1 MEVMNRPTQVDVAR
15 LAGVSRATVSYV
27 LNGHTEGRV
36 PISDQTQQRV
46 LNAIEELG
54 YEPDARAQALR
65 SGSTSTVALIIPD
78 LRNPHFCEYATGVED
93 AAREADYHLL
103 LSSTTLDDEYEVE
116 IFKDLARRRFDG
128 LIITGSSI
136 LKSSEAQ
143 TILARIRKRGLPLV
157 EMNEFYGVDSASS
170 DYREATKEVVSYLLS
185 LGHRNI
191 GFVYGVADHEL
202 ALDRLEPFQE
212 SLNNAGVAIEPDLIV
227 ECGPTIEDGYQAA
240 LKLLKLSHRPTAIIA
255 VNDLLAI
262 STIRAAGDMGLR
274 VPDHVSVVGFDNI
287 PMANYLMPRLTT
299 VTKDA
304 YTAGKNAFEMLQARM
319 QTPDLPRQVIHIP
332 AKLIVR
338 ESTGP
343 APSQ

>member
-1 MEVMNRPTQVDVAR
+1 M
-15 LAGVSRATVSYV
+15 
-27 LNGHTEGRV
+27 
-36 PISDQTQQRV
+36 
-46 LNAIEELG
+46 
-54 YEPDARAQALR
+54 
-65 SGSTSTVALIIPD
+65 GSPPENCTDICRRGLILVAL
-78 LRNPHFCEYATGVED
+78 
-93 AAREADYHLL
+93 
-103 LSSTTLDDEYEVE
+103 
-116 IFKDLARRRFDG
+116 
-128 LIITGSSI
+128 
-136 LKSSEAQ
+136 SEAQ

-202 ALDRLEPFQE
+202 ALDRLQPFQE

-227 ECGPTIEDGYQAA
+227 ECGPTIEDGYQTA

-304 YTAGKNAFEMLQARM
+304 YTAGRNAFEMLQARM
-319 QTPDLPRQVIHIP
+319 QNPDLPRQVIHIP

>member
-1 MEVMNRPTQVDVAR
+1 MNRPTQVDVAR

-304 YTAGKNAFEMLQARM
+304 YTAGRNAFEMLQARM
-319 QTPDLPRQVIHIP
+319 QNPDLPRQVIHIP

>member
-1 MEVMNRPTQVDVAR
+1 MKRPTQVDVAQR
-15 LAGVSRATVSYV
+15 AGVSRATVSYV
-27 LNGHTEGRV
+27 LNGATDGRV
-36 PISDQTQQRV
+36 PISDETQQRV
-46 LNAIEELG
+46 LSAIEELG
-54 YEPDARAQALR
+54 YEPDAQAQALR
-65 SGSTSTVALIIPD
+65 SGSTNTVALIIPD

-93 AAREADYHLL
+93 AAREAGYHLL
-103 LSSTTLDDEYEVE
+103 LSSTTLSDEYEVE

-136 LKSSEAQ
+136 LKSAEAQ

-170 DYREATKEVVSYLLS
+170 DYREATKEVVTYLLS
-185 LGHRNI
+185 LGHRHI

-240 LKLLKLSHRPTAIIA
+240 LKLLKSSHRPTAIIA

-262 STIRAAGDMGLR
+262 STIRAAGDLGLS

-304 YTAGKNAFEMLQARM
+304 YTAGRNAFEMLQARM
-319 QTPDLPRQVIHIP
+319 QNPDLPRQVIHIP

-343 APSQ
+343 APA

>member
-1 MEVMNRPTQVDVAR
+1 MNRPTQVDVAR

-143 TILARIRKRGLPLV
+143 TILARIRKRGLLLV

-202 ALDRLEPFQE
+202 ALDRLQPFQE